1 MPSRARACAAR
12 RSALTPSMSCKLH
25 VVWCALH
32 QRCVPY
38 AWHLPEG
45 QRVQPDDQR
54 VRRIQRSR
62 DRRLPLP
69 PTRHCGYNARPY
81 RLMSYTIRY
90 GMYRLGSLR
99 RTRMHACTPERSC
112 YCLLN
117 GSVEFVSVDGMIG
130 SMISACQSA
139 TVRLRAQSILSSKPP
154 KQSTRG
160 AEKHK
165 SEAVRQRHKE
175 CL

>member
-1 MPSRARACAAR
+1 MLYGVRCISVVCRMRGTFQKDSVCSPTISAYAVYSAA
-12 RSALTPSMSCKLH
+12 ATEGCPF
-25 VVWCALH
+25 
-32 QRCVPY
+32 
-38 AWHLPEG
+38 HL
-45 QRVQPDDQR
+45 RDTVDTTHN
-54 VRRIQRSR
+54 RIG
-62 DRRLPLP
+62 LCP
-69 PTRHCGYNARPY
+69 
-81 RLMSYTIRY
+81 IRY
-90 GMYRLGSLR
+90 DTACTGWAAFGLARG
-99 RTRMHACTPERSC
+99 THACTPERSC

-165 SEAVRQRHKE
+165 SEAVRQCHKE

>member
-1 MPSRARACAAR
+1 MLYGVRCISVVCCMRGTFQKDSVCSPTISAYAVYSAA
-12 RSALTPSMSCKLH
+12 ATEGCPF
-25 VVWCALH
+25 
-32 QRCVPY
+32 
-38 AWHLPEG
+38 HL
-45 QRVQPDDQR
+45 RDTVDTTHN
-54 VRRIQRSR
+54 RIG
-62 DRRLPLP
+62 LCP
-69 PTRHCGYNARPY
+69 
-81 RLMSYTIRY
+81 IRY

-99 RTRMHACTPERSC
+99 RTRTHACTPERSC

-117 GSVEFVSVDGMIG
+117 GSDEFVTGMIG

-154 KQSTRG
+154 KQSTRA